1 MRNRRDLSSRAAG
14 SYPTRSCHKGASTGR
29 MAMNPRPGERT
40 GSTAEECGR
49 NGGRARIEC
58 GSSATIARRWLRH
71 RGNDRMRTIA
81 KHREVISSVPSQNH
95 DRLKIL
101 IRHGAI
107 ERRVSAIVAQ
117 ISRDFRGEQVH
128 LIGVLKGAVIFLSD
142 LVRLIRLQSS
152 MDFIAVSS
160 YGKGTQ
166 TSGQVRLTKDLDR
179 SIEGLN
185 VILVEDI
192 LDTGLTLNYLLRIL
206 PVHADYVGFT
216 IPNEFVVGYGLDYAE
231 NYRNLKDICVL
242 SLGHK

>member
-1 MRNRRDLSSRAAG
+1 MVA
-14 SYPTRSCHKGASTGR
+14 
-29 MAMNPRPGERT
+29 
-40 GSTAEECGR
+40 
-49 NGGRARIEC
+49 
-58 GSSATIARRWLRH
+58 
-71 RGNDRMRTIA
+71 
-81 KHREVISSVPSQNH
+81 SQNH

-101 IRHGAI
+101 IRHSAI
-107 ERRVSAIVAQ
+107 ERRVSAIAAQ

-142 LVRLIRLQSS
+142 LVRLIRLQTS

-206 PVHADYVGFT
+206 QQRRPKTLRIAALLDKPERRVQAVHADYIGFT

-242 SLGHK
+242 TIGNE